1 MSTPEAS
8 TTTTLENIR
17 AAFLL
22 GWSVIE
28 LKSRILINA
37 FTTAMD
43 PVTLEDI
50 ARSSPTATFQQRLPQ
65 DATMSRASNLIY
77 TYMKNMLK
85 PEAAEKLYGFVAV
98 NKNTPGGKC
107 MLPTMPSDK
116 AWDTSNWRTLF
127 NRIVSLH
134 YQRFPKTDT
143 SCTIYDLPVPPSDTC
158 HAYLYLYPTMLK
170 EPNYATVGISS
181 GAVPSEFVTNFK
193 LYDAAR
199 RALNGLTLLYT
210 DPAESLIPETA
221 KEHRWWLIQN
231 MLHSTDHPVPD
242 YIEDTTPDPT
252 SDDIQLAI
260 IVLSG
265 LLVRFLDG
273 WDSFLRES
281 FYVEID
287 EQNKNSEVELIAY
300 EAGRSLSL
308 LSWSFSTVIAPLE
321 NIVASLSA
329 DDLPIVEEELM
340 QQVSMTL
347 QSVFSDREVS
357 HIQRRIF
364 SLSTSLDD
372 AYYLANPNVARMT
385 DSLTQ
390 TNPELPSAAIH
401 AVKHSLNYWQRAV
414 SMLCPPAA
422 QESVSANPPEESGRS
437 VSTILISDS
446 TGASRLPIKITRKE
460 GEPLSF
466 LLPVF
471 RWDLAKLLRKALVE
485 QSQIWQSLILCQQN
499 LNSFS
504 IEKITQRLLSDFM
517 QQFEQAIGEAIHTSE
532 QVAWQNISH
541 IRGLRWFLIGSVAL
555 VILFIAAIVF
565 FLIFQQKD
573 LQMALSLLLLIL
585 GGIVGF
591 FGSIMNRVSNWLLP
605 IFSPATPT
613 AANTPAGAASPGADL
628 TQHFTSLF
636 GLAGSAVV
644 EAFQAGYKQILAEFD
659 DLNYAI
665 CVADPLVGFL
675 VQQRFLLL
683 TEQLKAE
690 EADLTAQSANAKSLD
705 VEKPET
711 NFVQTELR
719 GSYECLTKIFWTEVE
734 REQEMQNVVRAAF
747 GPLGAFVTVKLQEP
761 MQAAK
766 NGGAAKGAS
775 GRGR

>member
-1 MSTPEAS
+1 MSTPSAP

-22 GWSVIE
+22 GWSVVE

-43 PVTLEDI
+43 AVTLEDI
-50 ARSSPTATFQQRLPQ
+50 ARNSPTPTFQQRLPK

-77 TYMKNMLK
+77 TSMKNMLN

-98 NKNTPGGKC
+98 NKDTPGGKC

-116 AWDTSNWRTLF
+116 AWDTSNWRTIF

-143 SCTIYDLPVPPSDTC
+143 TCTIYDLPVPPCDTN
-158 HAYLYLYPTMLK
+158 HSYLYLYPTALK
-170 EPNYATVGISS
+170 EPNYATVGVSS
-181 GAVPSEFVTNFK
+181 GAIPSDFVTNFK
-193 LYDAAR
+193 LYDVAR

-210 DPAESLIPETA
+210 APEESLIPETA

-231 MLHSTDHPVPD
+231 MLHPNDHPTPD
-242 YIEDTTPDPT
+242 YLEDSTPAPT
-252 SDDIQLAI
+252 PDDIQLAI

-265 LLVRFLDG
+265 LLVRVLDG

-281 FYVEID
+281 FYVEMD
-287 EQNKNSEVELIAY
+287 GQSKNSEVELIAY

-321 NIVASLSA
+321 NIVASISA

-340 QQVSMTL
+340 QQVCVTL
-347 QSVFSDREVS
+347 QSVFGDREIS
-357 HIQRRIF
+357 HIQRQIF
-364 SLSTSLDD
+364 SLSNALDD
-372 AYYLANPNVARMT
+372 AYYRTNPTVARMT

-401 AVKHSLNYWQRAV
+401 AIKHSLNYWQRAII
-414 SMLCPPAA
+414 MLCPSDTAEKSGTPASLN
-422 QESVSANPPEESGRS
+422 EGGGG
-437 VSTILISDS
+437 VSTVVISDS
-446 TGASRLPIKITRKE
+446 TGPSRFSTQIARKE

-517 QQFEQAIGEAIHTSE
+517 QQFEQAAGEAIHTSE
-532 QVAWQNISH
+532 QAVWQNISH
-541 IRGLRWFLIGSVAL
+541 MRGLRWLLIGSVAL
-555 VILFIAAIVF
+555 VILFIVAVVF
-565 FLIFQQKD
+565 FLTFQQQQ
-573 LQMALSLLLLIL
+573 LQTALSILILIL

-613 AANTPAGAASPGADL
+613 EANTPAGAASPMGDL
-628 TQHFTSLF
+628 TQHFTNLF
-636 GLAGSAVV
+636 GLAGSTVV
-644 EAFQAGYKQILAEFD
+644 DAFQAGYRQILAEFD

-665 CVADPLVGFL
+665 CVTDPLVEFL
-675 VQQRFLLL
+675 VGQKFLLL
-683 TEQLKAE
+683 SEQLRAE
-690 EADLTAQSANAKSLD
+690 EADVAVQGANAKSSD

-747 GPLGAFVTVKLQEP
+747 GPLGALVNVKLEEST
-761 MQAAK
+761 QAAQ
-766 NGGAAKGAS
+766 NGRATKGT
-775 GRGR
+775 

>member
-1 MSTPEAS
+1 MNTPGAP

-22 GWSVIE
+22 GWSVVE

-50 ARSSPTATFQQRLPQ
+50 ARSSPTATFQQRLPK
-65 DATMSRASNLIY
+65 DETMSRASSLIY
-77 TYMKNMLK
+77 TSMKNMLK
-85 PEAAEKLYGFVAV
+85 PEVAEKLYGFIAV
-98 NKNTPGGKC
+98 NKGTSNGKC

-116 AWDTSNWRTLF
+116 AWDTSSWRTVF

-143 SCTIYDLPVPPSDTC
+143 SCTIYDLPVPPSNTC
-158 HAYLYLYPTMLK
+158 HAYVYLYPTMLK
-170 EPNYATVGISS
+170 EPNYATVGLSS
-181 GAVPSEFVTNFK
+181 GAVPSDFLTSFK
-193 LYDAAR
+193 LYDVAR

-210 DPAESLIPETA
+210 DPEESLIPETA
-221 KEHRWWLIQN
+221 KEHLWWLIQN
-231 MLHSTDHPVPD
+231 MLHPNEHQESD
-242 YIEDTTPDPT
+242 YLEDTTPPPT
-252 SDDIQLAI
+252 SDDIELAI

-265 LLVRFLDG
+265 LLVRLLDG

-281 FYVEID
+281 FYVEMD
-287 EQNKNSEVELIAY
+287 EQSNNSEVELIAY
-300 EAGRSLSL
+300 EAGRTLSL
-308 LSWSFSTVIAPLE
+308 LSWSFSAVIAPLE

-329 DDLPIVEEELM
+329 DDLSIVEEELM
-340 QQVSMTL
+340 QQVSATL
-347 QSVFSDREVS
+347 QSVFADREIM
-357 HIQRRIF
+357 HIQRQIF
-364 SLSTSLDD
+364 SLSTALDD
-372 AYYLANPNVARMT
+372 AYYRANPNVARVT

-414 SMLCPPAA
+414 AMLCPPLTA
-422 QESVSANPPEESGRS
+422 QENAPSNPVDNSGGS
-437 VSTILISDS
+437 ICTITFSDS
-446 TGASRLPIKITRKE
+446 SGTSRFPIKVMRKE

-471 RWDLAKLLRKALVE
+471 RWELAKKLRKALVE

-517 QQFEQAIGEAIHTSE
+517 QQFEQATEEAIQRSE
-532 QVAWQNISH
+532 QAVWQNISH
-541 IRGLRWFLIGSVAL
+541 MRGLRWLLIGSGVLLIFFVVA
-555 VILFIAAIVF
+555 VVF
-565 FLIFQQKD
+565 FLAFQQ
-573 LQMALSLLLLIL
+573 QQIQTALSILILIL

-591 FGSIMNRVSNWLLP
+591 FGSVMNRVSSWLLP

-613 AANTPAGAASPGADL
+613 TANAPAGAASPAGDL
-628 TQHFTSLF
+628 TQHFTNLF
-636 GLAGSAVV
+636 DVAGSTIVD
-644 EAFQAGYKQILAEFD
+644 AFQAGYKQILAEFD

-665 CVADPLVGFL
+665 CVADPLVEFL
-675 VQQRFLLL
+675 IQQRFLLL
-683 TEQLKAE
+683 TEQLRAE
-690 EADLTAQSANAKSLD
+690 EADGAGQSANTKSAEA
-705 VEKPET
+705 EKPET

-719 GSYECLTKIFWTEVE
+719 GSYECLTKIFWTQVE

-747 GPLGAFVTVKLQEP
+747 GPLGAFVNMKSQDA
-761 MQAAK
+761 Q
-766 NGGAAKGAS
+766 NGRATKGA
-775 GRGR
+775 